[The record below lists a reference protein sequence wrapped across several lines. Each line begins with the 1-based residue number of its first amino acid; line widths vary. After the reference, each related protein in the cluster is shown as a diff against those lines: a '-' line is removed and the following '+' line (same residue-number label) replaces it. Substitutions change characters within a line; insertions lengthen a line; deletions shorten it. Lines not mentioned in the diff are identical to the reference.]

1 MAILRLSTAAR
12 NAAATAVAVTQ
23 MALGAGTAVLQI
35 RSGAQPAT
43 PDTAASGTLLAH
55 VNLPNPAFGSPA
67 TGVSLLLGVPLT
79 AIFDAG
85 GTAGH
90 FRILNRNGDAVMD
103 GDITLTGGG
112 GSLTLSNLTIASGVD
127 VVITGTSYTQ
137 PLG

>member
-1 MAILRLSTAAR
+1 MAILRLAVAAR

-23 MALGAGTAVLQI
+23 MAIGAGTSSLQI

-43 PDTAASGTLLAH
+43 PDTAASGTLLAT
-55 VNLPNPAFGSPA
+55 VALPNPAFGTPSSGVATLLGTPL
-67 TGVSLLLGVPLT
+67 TGVFV
-79 AIFDAG
+79 AG

-90 FRILNRNGDAVMD
+90 FRILNRNGDPVMD
-103 GDITLTGGG
+103 GDITITGGG

-127 VVITGTSYTQ
+127 VVITGTSFTQ